1 MSLIDHQDHTGNDAD
16 AGEPAGKPAG
26 RIAAART
33 GARVRR
39 SEAERA
45 RQDAMGLLP
54 ELPAARPRKKRH
66 RLVALVTTLAALTLV
81 VVLFG
86 GAWQYAQFQR
96 QVGAQETTSASL
108 TGAQE
113 AAYRGAAEQAA
124 AAPAGTGTA
133 PVVLAYHDI
142 APESD
147 SKFVVTPKAFA
158 DQLAMLREAGYTTLT
173 AEQFTAY
180 AKGEY
185 TPPPRSAFITFDDG
199 TSGLYTYGDKI
210 LEDNGFHAISF
221 LITARVGTHA
231 PYYLTWQQIQR
242 MQESGR
248 WSFGSH
254 TATMHTRVPV
264 GPEGTEVGSVLT
276 HREFERGRQESYQG
290 FTERVRADLEKSV
303 ADFTEN
309 DLPRPQLFAWPFSEV
324 TAAAEAESDPRP
336 LAFTR
341 SEVERLFA
349 ASFVNGGAAPRPAVA
364 EDVQAGLVERY
375 EIFRPDT
382 ADDLFAGIA
391 RMEQLPESPVVPNEA
406 APTWLQPTGDDA
418 PVALDGAAVRID
430 APEETYVKANWAP
443 QRTSEWS
450 SYAVEARITG
460 LSAQASV
467 LGQPTPASNSAGLRA
482 RVGQVGEVQ
491 ARTSSTWI
499 NVTRGEESVYS
510 APMPLPGAASTL
522 RMEVTPVDTLVLV
535 DGREVARIPVAPG
548 AEQRVAAGSTLPG
561 SLGIVSQRGDDPAAP
576 CPSVEDLTAGPLG

>member
-1 MSLIDHQDHTGNDAD
+1 MSLIEHEDHTGHD
-16 AGEPAGKPAG
+16 AGTAAGKPAG

-33 GARVRR
+33 GAKVRR

-45 RQDAMGLLP
+45 REDAMGLLP
-54 ELPAARPRKKRH
+54 ELPPARTRKKRH
-66 RLVALVTTLAALTLV
+66 HLVALVTTLAALTLV

-96 QVGAQETTSASL
+96 QVGAQQTTSASL

-113 AAYRGAAEQAA
+113 ETYHSAADQAA
-124 AAPAGTGTA
+124 AAPAGTGAA

-147 SKFVVTPKAFA
+147 SKYVVTPKAFA
-158 DQLAMLREAGYTTLT
+158 DQMAMLREAGYTTLT
-173 AEQFTAY
+173 AEQFAAY
-180 AKGEY
+180 AEGSY
-185 TPPPRSAFITFDDG
+185 TPPARSVAITFDDG

-221 LITARVGTHA
+221 VITGRVGTHA

-264 GPEGTEVGSVLT
+264 GPEGTEVGSMLT

-290 FTERVRADLEKSV
+290 FAERVRADLEESV
-303 ADFTEN
+303 ADFTEH
-309 DLPRPQLFAWPFSEV
+309 DLARPQLFAWPFSEV

-341 SEVERLFA
+341 SEVDRLFT

-364 EDVQAGLVERY
+364 EDLGVGLVERH
-375 EIFRPDT
+375 EVFHADT
-382 ADDLFAGIA
+382 ADDLFADLA
-391 RMEQLPESPVVPNEA
+391 RMEQLPEADLVPNEA
-406 APTWLQPTGDDA
+406 APTWLQPSGYDA
-418 PVALDGAAVRID
+418 PVTLDGAAVRVD
-430 APEETYVKANWAP
+430 APAETYLKANWAP
-443 QRTSEWS
+443 QRTSTWT
-450 SYAVEARITG
+450 SYAVEARLDG
-460 LSAQASV
+460 LSTQASV
-467 LGQPTPASNSAGLRA
+467 PGVPTPANSSAGLRA
-482 RVGQVGEVQ
+482 RVGRVGEVQ

-499 NVTRGEESVYS
+499 NVTRGDESVYS
-510 APMPLPGAASTL
+510 GPMPLPGASSTVRL
-522 RMEVTPVDTLVLV
+522 EVTPADVLVVV
-535 DGREVARIPVAPG
+535 DGREVARVPAQPG
-548 AEQRVAAGSTLPG
+548 DDQRVASGSSMTG

-576 CPSVEDLTAGPLG
+576 FPSVEDLTVSALG